1 MNKHNPPRPKQLS
14 RRDMLRG
21 LSAGALLGLGLW
33 PGCASV
39 SAERKT
45 AATKLFQFI
54 EVNDTHYMSPECG
67 EWLQKVVKK
76 MATHKE
82 AEFCLHLGDVTDK
95 AEREHFAAV
104 RDIFK
109 GLQLPF
115 YGQIGNHDYAAQ
127 KDRKSYEEIFP
138 KRLNYWF
145 EHRGW
150 QFLGLDTTQ
159 GTDYQNTV
167 IGDATLGWVDDS
179 LPKLEKAKPTVLFT
193 HFPLG
198 EGVTYRPANADALLN
213 RFRDFNLQAAF
224 SGHFHGY
231 TERTLL
237 KAILTT
243 NKCCALKRGNHD
255 NTKEKGYFLC
265 TASASGVKREFVE
278 VS

>member
-1 MNKHNPPRPKQLS
+1 VAGLRLRVS
-14 RRDMLRG
+14 RAD
-21 LSAGALLGLGLW
+21 
-33 PGCASV
+33 
-39 SAERKT
+39 
-45 AATKLFQFI
+45 
-54 EVNDTHYMSPECG
+54 YMTPECG
-67 EWLQKVVKK
+67 DWLQKVVKK

-82 AEFCLHLGDVTDK
+82 AEFCLHLGDLTDQ
-95 AEREHFAAV
+95 AERGHFAAV

-115 YGQIGNHDYAAQ
+115 YAQIGNHDYLTQ

-150 QFLGLDTTQ
+150 QFVGLDTTQ
-159 GTDYQNTV
+159 GTDYQKTV
-167 IGDATLGWVDDS
+167 ISDTTLGWVDIS
-179 LPKLEKAKPTVLFT
+179 LPKLEKSKPTVIFT

-231 TERTLL
+231 TERTHL
-237 KAILTT
+237 KATLTT
-243 NKCCALKRGNHD
+243 NKCCSLKRGNHD

-265 TASASGVKREFVE
+265 TASDGGVKREFIE